1 MGIKKSFIFI
11 IVLIIVL
18 SVSIS
23 LISCT
28 PAAVSSSESSKP
40 ETGEE
45 LTVEEVEQL
54 AEALEEEVVD
64 AVDFESA
71 QLGGELSGYMPSYL
85 CSNADNYVAVEV
97 TNNSDFTWRVGGM
110 NTVRIGY
117 HFYGQDVD
125 FVEYDKTARSVLP
138 NNLEPGETARVEVLI
153 NDIVNPGIYVVQID
167 IEVKGYAWLSSLDVP
182 MVEGRVYF
190 EDCGPDEREED

>member
-1 MGIKKSFIFI
+1 MGIKKSLIFSAI
-11 IVLIIVL
+11 LTIVLL
-18 SVSIS
+18 MSVS
-23 LISCT
+23 LISCS
-28 PAAVSSSESSKP
+28 PAATSSSGNNGS

-45 LTVEEVEQL
+45 LTEEEIEEL
-54 AEALEEEVVD
+54 AEALEEEVVE
-64 AVDFESA
+64 AVDFENA
-71 QLGGELSGYMPSYL
+71 QLGAELSGYMPSYL
-85 CSNADNYVAVEV
+85 CSNADNYVTVEV
-97 TNNSDFTWRVGGM
+97 TNTSDFTWRASGT

-138 NNLEPGETARVEVLI
+138 YNLEPGETATVDVLI

-167 IEVKGYAWLSSLDVP
+167 VEIKGYAWLSSLDVP

-190 EDCGPDEREED
+190 EDCGDDQRED

>member
-1 MGIKKSFIFI
+1 MGIKKSLIFSTI
-11 IVLIIVL
+11 LIIVL
-18 SVSIS
+18 LISVS
-23 LISCT
+23 LISCS
-28 PAAVSSSESSKP
+28 PAAVSSSENGGS

-45 LTVEEVEQL
+45 LTAEEIEEL
-54 AEALEEEVVD
+54 AEALEEEVVE

-71 QLGGELSGYMPSYL
+71 QLGAELSGYMPSYL
-85 CSNADNYVAVEV
+85 CSNADNYVTVEV
-97 TNNSDFTWRVGGM
+97 TNTSDFTWRASGT

-138 NNLEPGETARVEVLI
+138 DNLEPGETATVDVLI

-167 IEVKGYAWLSSLDVP
+167 VEIKGYAWLSSLDVP

-190 EDCGPDEREED
+190 EDCGDDQRED